1 MEETEKRIP
10 PPSYDGGLPSLYPPS
25 WKWKP
30 IGEEEKPKAFY
41 KVETIHIYSSEP
53 EEFVLI
59 PHIGPEG
66 LRGESVRVRASE
78 LKCLEPVESVYYDKD
93 LTTIF
98 MRHPGATCV
107 LEDNVLTC
115 RPEEEK

>member
-10 PPSYDGGLPSLYPPS
+10 PPPCDGGLPSLHPPS
-25 WKWKP
+25 WKWRL
-30 IGEEEKPKAFY
+30 IEEEPRVFY
-41 KVETIHIYSSEP
+41 RVETIHIYSSEP

-59 PHIGPEG
+59 PYIGPEG

-78 LKCLEPVESVYYDKD
+78 LKCLEPVRSVYYDKD

-115 RPEEEK
+115 RPGEKK

>member
-1 MEETEKRIP
+1 MEEVQKQ
-10 PPSYDGGLPSLYPPS
+10 
-25 WKWKP
+25 K
-30 IGEEEKPKAFY
+30 FY
-41 KVETIHIYSSEP
+41 RVETIHIYSSEP

-66 LRGESVRVRASE
+66 LRGESVRVRASG
-78 LKCLEPVESVYYDKD
+78 LRCLEPVRSVYYDKD

-98 MRHPGATCV
+98 MRYPGATCV

-115 RPEEEK
+115 RPGEK